1 MVNNNLFDVKAL
13 SGRVSSL
20 SDQLKTARQ
29 GWEYQGNNGYL
40 NSYAWQDQRTPL
52 QNDLEKTQA
61 ELGVA
66 EQYQSD
72 LMSSNAAANNRLNMG
87 ALASSRRRAGGSTFR
102 RPRSGVSANDLAP
115 NLGVA
120 NAKSLAETRRAKALA
135 DVAARQGA
143 QTNQPDYSTA
153 PSFSLGPTFTRYY

>member
-20 SDQLKTARQ
+20 SDQLKTART
-29 GWEYQGNNGYL
+29 GWTGGGY
-40 NSYAWQDQRTPL
+40 NWVWQDQRTGL

-66 EQYQSD
+66 EQYQND
-72 LMSSNAAANNRLNMG
+72 LMSANSAANNRLNTG

-102 RPRSGVSANDLAP
+102 RPRSGVTANDLAP
-115 NLGVA
+115 NVGRA

-135 DVAARQGA
+135 DVSAKQAERQA
-143 QTNQPDYSTA
+143 NQPGLSVSIGA
-153 PSFSLGPTFTRYY
+153 PIQLW

>member
-13 SGRVSSL
+13 SGRVSGL
-20 SDQLKTARQ
+20 SDQLKTART
-29 GWEYQGNNGYL
+29 GWTGGGY
-40 NSYAWQDQRTPL
+40 NWGWQDQRTGL

-66 EQYQSD
+66 EQYQAD
-72 LMSSNAAANNRLNMG
+72 LMSTNAAANNRLNMG

-115 NLGVA
+115 NLGLA

-135 DVAARQGA
+135 DVAAKQA
-143 QTNQPDYSTA
+143 QQQPTNTGGIVGIGQPIR
-153 PSFSLGPTFTRYY
+153 LW

>member
-1 MVNNNLFDVKAL
+1 MAANLFDINAL
-13 SGRVSSL
+13 TNRVSGL
-20 SDQLKTARQ
+20 SNALKTARS
-29 GWEYQGNNGYL
+29 GWESTDAYNWRYQDG
-40 NSYAWQDQRTPL
+40 RTAL

-66 EQYQSD
+66 EQYQND
-72 LMSSNAAANNRLNMG
+72 VMSANSAANNRLNMG

-115 NLGVA
+115 NLGLA

-135 DVAARQGA
+135 DVAAKQAQQQQTYAGGVAAIGA
-143 QTNQPDYSTA
+143 PIR
-153 PSFSLGPTFTRYY
+153 LW